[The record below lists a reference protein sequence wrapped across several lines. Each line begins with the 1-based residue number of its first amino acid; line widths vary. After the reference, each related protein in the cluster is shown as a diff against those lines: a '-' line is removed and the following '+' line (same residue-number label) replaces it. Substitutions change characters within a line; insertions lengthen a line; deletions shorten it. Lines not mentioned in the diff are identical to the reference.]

1 MNDTEQ
7 LLFIPDVMQPQE
19 LPQNYLALAPQK
31 DTQANRRQHRLTFV
45 NDNKQEIR
53 KLNCDN
59 AAKHR
64 RAIFT
69 GMSINVY
76 LDSVLIIVQR
86 PSAST

>member
-1 MNDTEQ
+1 
-7 LLFIPDVMQPQE
+7 MQPRKLSQD
-19 LPQNYLALAPQK
+19 YLALAPQE

-53 KLNCDN
+53 KLNSNN

-69 GMSINVY
+69 GMSIDVY
-76 LDSVLIIVQR
+76 SELF
-86 PSAST
+86 